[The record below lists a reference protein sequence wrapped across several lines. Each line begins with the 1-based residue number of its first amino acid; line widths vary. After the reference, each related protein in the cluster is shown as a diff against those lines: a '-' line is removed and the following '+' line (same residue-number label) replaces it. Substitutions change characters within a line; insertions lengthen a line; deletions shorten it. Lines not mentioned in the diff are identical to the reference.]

1 MVSVV
6 LIIAICIGGFAFLSS
21 SNKSLFEKYV
31 KENNI
36 ENAISNNFSIDSSNI
51 PAFDNESQDHINA
64 AYKVLDVDNDNQY
77 ELAVLYV
84 NPEQND
90 FSSKMSL
97 LLEVVK
103 KTESGF
109 DSCSYSFDVVN
120 ILLIGKTEFIIYTV
134 NDKLVLLMKNS
145 VNGEGANL
153 VYTDCVNTIDI
164 SELMNSENTS
174 SSYMYYREKAIGIC
188 MN

>member
-1 MVSVV
+1 
-6 LIIAICIGGFAFLSS
+6 
-21 SNKSLFEKYV
+21 
-31 KENNI
+31 
-36 ENAISNNFSIDSSNI
+36 
-51 PAFDNESQDHINA
+51 
-64 AYKVLDVDNDNQY
+64 
-77 ELAVLYV
+77 
-84 NPEQND
+84 
-90 FSSKMSL
+90 MSL

-103 KTESGF
+103 KTESDF
-109 DSCSYSFDVVN
+109 DSCSYSFYVVN

-188 MN
+188 MD